1 VKAPRSPGLHA
12 YLAEP
17 VPGRRILQRC
27 DDLARH
33 SEPSDGVTRLYL
45 SRQHRDAAR
54 TLEKWMSEAGMDVRL
69 DEAGNVIGRYHSAA
83 GAGPYLITGSH
94 QDSVRQGGR
103 YDGPLGVIAAID
115 CVAVLC
121 GRGKRFPFG
130 IEVVAFGDEEGTRFK
145 TTLAGSRALAGCF
158 DDDLLNVRD
167 ADGISMRDALIAF
180 GLEPGAIGKAAHT
193 PSDVLA
199 YIELHIEQGPV
210 LEEQD
215 LPVCVVS
222 AISGQSRSMIRLTGT
237 PNHAGTVPMALR
249 HDPLLAA
256 SEIALAIERTA
267 AAHEHTVGTVGEI
280 EVEPG
285 VINVIPGLVRMT
297 LDLRS
302 QSDDTRKA
310 AYSQVLAAVDEIACR
325 RGVGAEVESLLD
337 LGSCPCAPWL
347 IEQLESA
354 VRRNGVRAMR
364 LPSGAGHDGMA
375 MSKLTDI
382 GMIFVRCKAG
392 ISHSP
397 AESVS
402 AEDVTVGANTLLN
415 LIENFEPRRDELA
428 ERAGRA

>member
-1 VKAPRSPGLHA
+1 VKPAPNPGRVA

-17 VPGRRILQRC
+17 VAGRRILQRC
-27 DDLARH
+27 DELARH
-33 SEPSDGVTRLYL
+33 SEPGDGVTRLYL
-45 SRQHRDAAR
+45 SPQHRDAAR
-54 TLEKWMSEAGMDVRL
+54 TLERWMSEAGMEVRL
-69 DEAGNVIGRYHSAA
+69 DEAGNVIGRYPSAA
-83 GAGPYLITGSH
+83 GAGPWLITGSH
-94 QDSVRQGGR
+94 QDSVRHGGR
-103 YDGPLGVIAAID
+103 YDGPLGVITAID

-121 GRGKRFPFG
+121 GRGRRFPFG
-130 IEVVAFGDEEGTRFK
+130 IEVVAFGDEEGTRFR

-158 DDDLLNVRD
+158 DEDLLNVRD
-167 ADGISMRDALIAF
+167 ADGTSLRDAMVAF
-180 GLEPGAIGKAAHT
+180 GLEPGAIGRAAH
-193 PSDVLA
+193 PSSDVLA
-199 YIELHIEQGPV
+199 YVELHIEQGPV
-210 LEEQD
+210 LEERG
-215 LPVCVVS
+215 LPVGVVS
-222 AISGQSRSMIRLTGT
+222 AISGQSRSLITLTGA

-267 AAHEHTVGTVGEI
+267 KAHEHTVGTVGEI

-302 QSDDTRKA
+302 QADEVRRT
-310 AYSQVLAAVDEIACR
+310 AYSQILSAVDEIARR
-325 RGVGAEVESLLD
+325 RGVAGEVELLLE

-347 IEQLESA
+347 IGQLERA
-354 VRRNGVRAMR
+354 VERTGVRALR

-375 MSKLTDI
+375 MSRLTDI

-397 AESVS
+397 AESVT

-415 LIENFEPRRDELA
+415 FIENFEPR
-428 ERAGRA
+428 GR